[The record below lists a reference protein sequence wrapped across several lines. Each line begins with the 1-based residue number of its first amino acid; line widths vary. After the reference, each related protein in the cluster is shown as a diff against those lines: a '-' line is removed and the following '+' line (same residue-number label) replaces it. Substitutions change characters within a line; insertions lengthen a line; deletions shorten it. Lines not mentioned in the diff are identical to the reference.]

1 MVGTLVKFTQSLIY
15 ILIVS
20 KHRKIDDPMAREI
33 VIAATN
39 NASDAMEI
47 LERELPAEYFLKSK
61 E

>member
-15 ILIVS
+15 IMIVS
-20 KHRKIDDPMAREI
+20 KHRKIDDPLGREL

-47 LERELPAEYFLKSK
+47 LEREVPAQYFLK
-61 E
+61 

>member
-1 MVGTLVKFTQSLIY
+1 MVGSLVKFTQSLIY

-20 KHRKIDDPMAREI
+20 KHRTIDDTLAREL

-47 LERELPAEYFLKSK
+47 LEREVPAQYFSK
-61 E
+61 CKE